1 MGNPIKWGGAEQGIT
16 QDALVPSVTLNLSI
30 MSSRSFSEIKCCNE
44 LVSASAAPDGI
55 SNLSRHENG
64 RGKQNK
70 NSIRMDVL
78 KLLFLLSIEEK
89 VCALDSIAE
98 YTRL

>member
-16 QDALVPSVTLNLSI
+16 QRRAGTALDLEPVDHEL
-30 MSSRSFSEIKCCNE
+30 RSFSEFKCCNE

-64 RGKQNK
+64 HGKQK
-70 NSIRMDVL
+70 N
-78 KLLFLLSIEEK
+78 
-89 VCALDSIAE
+89 IASGWMFE
-98 YTRL
+98 TAFASVDRGEGLRA